1 MTLQE
6 IYNNYKEI
14 FILCLEKAGAD
25 TGNSS
30 YKNIE
35 KILEKDS
42 EIIALAIEEDVCFEI
57 LIGTMIYLVLRDIH
71 GKEKLEKNS
80 FSDNHVIM
88 SDLFDRYLR
97 IPTRRFCSSNGISI
111 INHLD
116 YSFRLIKKDD
126 NEKF

>member
-1 MTLQE
+1 MTVQE
-6 IYNNYKEI
+6 IYSNYKEI

-25 TGNSS
+25 TGNDS

-35 KILEKDS
+35 KILEQDK
-42 EIIALAIEEDVCFEI
+42 EIIDLVIEEDACFEI
-57 LIGTMIYLVLRDIH
+57 LIGTMIYLVLKDIH

-80 FSDNHVIM
+80 LSDNYIIM

-97 IPTRRFCSSNGISI
+97 IPTRKFCSSNGIPT

-116 YSFRLIKKDD
+116 YSFKLIRK
-126 NEKF
+126 